1 MERTDNLSSTLTTIM
16 TQTNSSTVTLSQAGA
31 CNYEMMEFLEVKF
44 WLIVVAGSVVY
55 SFGMIT
61 NLMLLV
67 VLLKR
72 SLRSTYLIYLSA
84 LCVSDIGILVTYF
97 MVFPVQILYDY
108 CEMEWLYFLWLRY
121 VPYLYT
127 ISRILTVA
135 STYLVVVCS
144 AERYMEVT
152 SIKPL
157 KMFYEEITQK
167 KRCWVIAGVFVFST
181 SFRIISLWDLQL
193 VYNQECIGFAAV
205 ELQLTEMARNPLYQK
220 VYQLWL
226 VHIVQSCLRE
236 LLLRQVMVLLFSFF
250 LSSFVNF
257 TLVLINHLIITNW
270 RGVVKKAIEMENNDS
285 NNSNIRH
292 SSRSAWKMMVA
303 IVTSYLVTNVLNV
316 IITLW
321 EHVNKE
327 FLNNHPAFY
336 TFATDTVSL
345 LTVLNASLRLPI
357 YYASNWRI
365 RQALQTCCKRNTCIT
380 CQQRHRYVADFF
392 PLVPSNNG
400 TAIMNA

>member
-1 MERTDNLSSTLTTIM
+1 MERTGNLSSTLAIM

-127 ISRILTVA
+127 VSRILTVA

-167 KRCWVIAGVFVFST
+167 KRCW
-181 SFRIISLWDLQL
+181 L

-226 VHIVQSCLRE
+226 VHIVQ
-236 LLLRQVMVLLFSFF
+236 VFF
-250 LSSFVNF
+250 PFLA
-257 TLVLINHLIITNW
+257 LVLINHLIITNW
-270 RGVVKKAIEMENNDS
+270 RGVVKKAIEMESNDS
-285 NNSNIRH
+285 HNLNIRH

-303 IVTSYLVTNVLNV
+303 IVTSYLMQSV
-316 IITLW
+316 
-321 EHVNKE
+321 
-327 FLNNHPAFY
+327 
-336 TFATDTVSL
+336 
-345 LTVLNASLRLPI
+345 
-357 YYASNWRI
+357 
-365 RQALQTCCKRNTCIT
+365 C
-380 CQQRHRYVADFF
+380 
-392 PLVPSNNG
+392 
-400 TAIMNA
+400 

>member
-1 MERTDNLSSTLTTIM
+1 MERTGNLSSTLAIM

-67 VLLKR
+67 VLLK
-72 SLRSTYLIYLSA
+72 L
-84 LCVSDIGILVTYF
+84 

-127 ISRILTVA
+127 VSRILTVA

-167 KRCWVIAGVFVFST
+167 KRCWVIAGVFIFST

-226 VHIVQSCLRE
+226 VHIVQ
-236 LLLRQVMVLLFSFF
+236 VFF
-250 LSSFVNF
+250 PFLA
-257 TLVLINHLIITNW
+257 LVLINHLIITNW
-270 RGVVKKAIEMENNDS
+270 RGVVKKAIEMESNDS
-285 NNSNIRH
+285 HNLNIRH

-321 EHVNKE
+321 EHINKE
-327 FLNNHPAFY
+327 FLNSHPAFY
-336 TFATDTVSL
+336 TFATDAVSL

-365 RQALQTCCKRNTCIT
+365 RQALQTCCKRNTCIS
-380 CQQRHRYVADFF
+380 CQQRHSRYVADFF

-400 TAIMNA
+400 TAIMNT